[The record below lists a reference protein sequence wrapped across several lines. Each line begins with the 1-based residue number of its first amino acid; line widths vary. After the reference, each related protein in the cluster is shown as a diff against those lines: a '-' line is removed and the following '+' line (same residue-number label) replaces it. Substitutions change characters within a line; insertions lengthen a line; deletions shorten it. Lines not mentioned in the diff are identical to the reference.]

1 MLSFA
6 PDEAKLLDEIV
17 SENSKINLKED
28 IAITSKVAKTIV
40 DLYSCKVSN
49 PNCIPLVVLKKNE
62 HSLLYILVD
71 LSNMCSKKFFQIVGK
86 SHLICISEYWG
97 GVYGKKPLPY

>member
-1 MLSFA
+1 MV
-6 PDEAKLLDEIV
+6 KKV
-17 SENSKINLKED
+17 
-28 IAITSKVAKTIV
+28 ITSLDSSKAS
-40 DLYSCKVSN
+40 D

-97 GVYGKKPLPY
+97 GVYGKKPLRY